1 MIQRC
6 IDIFKRK
13 PLHCILLFVLLIG
26 VTGTIAYYRSEVL
39 IPNEFQTMTYNV
51 SCEEVFNNQFGTK
64 EVSFVNHEDSVP
76 VVLRIQY
83 DEQWILHSGSYEYSG
98 EIILPNADSTGN
110 YVDKNW
116 TTDFLNDFVL
126 GSDGWYYYKKVLNA
140 NSSVKVL
147 NSISKSSSMP
157 TAVPTPTV
165 PVEYSSLNDYNLS
178 FNYEAIQ
185 ASNDAILEIWNKN
198 CTISGSD
205 ITWDL

>member
-1 MIQRC
+1 MKRF
-6 IDIFKRK
+6 IDAFNKK
-13 PLHCILLFVLLIG
+13 PLYFILLVVLFVSI
-26 VTGTIAYYRSEVL
+26 TGTIAYYRSEVL

-51 SCEEVFNNQFGTK
+51 SCEEVFNDDFGTK
-64 EVSFVNHEDSVP
+64 EVTFVNHEDSVP

-83 DEQWILHSGSYEYSG
+83 DEQWLKND
-98 EIILPNADSTGN
+98 IIYPSSNSTN
-110 YVDKNW
+110 NFVVKNW
-116 TTDFLNDFVL
+116 TTNFLNDFEL

-147 NSISKSSSMP
+147 NSIAKDSS
-157 TAVPTPTV
+157 A
-165 PVEYSSLNDYNLS
+165 PVDYGTYDYALS

-185 ASNDAILEIWNKN
+185 ASNDAISEIWNKN